1 MARLF
6 LALARESDRTYV
18 DIRGRAPTTPNTIS
32 RQRAGRKFLT
42 FHNFHPPR
50 VSLLLPLLLCG
61 LHIPPILIAVFQ
73 REQNQRHQPT
83 LASRPLM
90 SSAASSDFS
99 PHPPSQVSSFPLFFL
114 FSFSSGVPSV
124 DAPGLFACISDTVP
138 SAKRARSAYIY
149 YIYMP
154 ASS

>member
-1 MARLF
+1 M
-6 LALARESDRTYV
+6 
-18 DIRGRAPTTPNTIS
+18 
-32 RQRAGRKFLT
+32 

-99 PHPPSQVSSFPLFFL
+99 RSFFQTVGDWAHHDARDRALRPPRVSA
-114 FSFSSGVPSV
+114 G
-124 DAPGLFACISDTVP
+124 
-138 SAKRARSAYIY
+138 
-149 YIYMP
+149 
-154 ASS
+154 